1 MTELERGRADPA
13 IWDYTTELVEEL
25 AAEGVDA
32 DFNAVL
38 TAVAMEWPYGEDN
51 QLLCSAR
58 EMAVAVKEMMEEH
71 A

>member
-1 MTELERGRADPA
+1 MAKLERGRADPA

-38 TAVAMEWPYGEDN
+38 TAVAMEWTYGEDN
-51 QLLCSAR
+51 QFLCSAR
-58 EMAVAVKEMMEEH
+58 EMAVAVKEMMEDM
-71 A
+71 

>member
-1 MTELERGRADPA
+1 MTKLGRGRADPA

-38 TAVAMEWPYGEDN
+38 TAVAMEWPYGEDK
-51 QLLCSAR
+51 QFLCSAR
-58 EMAVAVKEMMEEH
+58 EMAVDVKEMMEGM
-71 A
+71 

>member
-13 IWDYTTELVEEL
+13 IWDYTTELVDEL

-38 TAVAMEWPYGEDN
+38 TAVAMEWPYGEDK
-51 QLLCSAR
+51 QFLCGAK
-58 EMAVAVKEMMEEH
+58 EMALAVKEMMEGM
-71 A
+71 

>member
-13 IWDYTTELVEEL
+13 IWDYAAELVEEL

-58 EMAVAVKEMMEEH
+58 EMASAVKEMMEGM
-71 A
+71 

>member
-1 MTELERGRADPA
+1 MAELERGRADPA
-13 IWDYTTELVEEL
+13 IRDYTTELVEEL

-51 QLLCSAR
+51 QFLCSAR
-58 EMAVAVKEMMEEH
+58 EMAVSVKEMMEDM
-71 A
+71 

>member
-1 MTELERGRADPA
+1 MTGFEHSRADSE

-25 AAEGVDA
+25 AAKGVEA

-51 QLLCSAR
+51 QFLCGAK
-58 EMAVAVKEMMEEH
+58 EMAAAVKEMLEDM
-71 A
+71 

>member
-1 MTELERGRADPA
+1 MIGFEHSRADPE

-25 AAEGVDA
+25 ASQGVEA

-51 QLLCSAR
+51 QFLCGAK
-58 EMAVAVKEMMEEH
+58 EMAAAVKEKMEEH